1 MLKMALL
8 ECANSD
14 NCCVVHP
21 AHPFLSHCWL
31 LGIWQLKCPCPQ
43 EFAIQGK
50 KKVLMPGEVGGGG
63 IGHSWN
69 WLMHQY
75 CFHLATTLKLLINV
89 IKTPKKLSF
98 PSTFRDAGPKCT
110 VDNER
115 LNESQ
120 VIIYNSKLLNTTY

>member
-14 NCCVVHP
+14 NCCSVHP

-50 KKVLMPGEVGGGG
+50 KKVLMSGEVGGGG
-63 IGHSWN
+63 GGGGGGLGIAGIDW
-69 WLMHQY
+69 
-75 CFHLATTLKLLINV
+75 CIN
-89 IKTPKKLSF
+89 IAS
-98 PSTFRDAGPKCT
+98 
-110 VDNER
+110 
-115 LNESQ
+115 
-120 VIIYNSKLLNTTY
+120 I